1 MSLSM
6 VLIRT
11 LFLRLVPFTK
21 LEEGFTELPTDRGV
35 FDQLPRKGCVL
46 PCLKNLVSF
55 LGTQLSVHLIT
66 RNYCRKNF
74 GDFFG
79 LVRKNLLT
87 DVPKKVRI
95 NCLLKIGGSSVD
107 ISEILF
113 VIQLLERIYESFH
126 TGFFIK
132 NSESAA
138 RRKFFCRPCAVDSFG
153 CRSYWGR
160 GRRGG
165 SI

>member
-1 MSLSM
+1 MFMSM

-11 LFLRLVPFTK
+11 LFLRLVTFTK
-21 LEEGFTELPTDRGV
+21 LDEGFTELPTDRGV

-46 PCLKNLVSF
+46 PFLKNLFSCS
-55 LGTQLSVHLIT
+55 GTQFSVHLIA

-79 LVRKNLLT
+79 LSRKNLLT
-87 DVPKKVRI
+87 DVPKEVRI

-107 ISEILF
+107 IPEIIF

-126 TGFFIK
+126 RGFFIK
-132 NSESAA
+132 NSEFAA
-138 RRKFFCRPCAVDSFG
+138 RFKIFLRPCTEDSFR